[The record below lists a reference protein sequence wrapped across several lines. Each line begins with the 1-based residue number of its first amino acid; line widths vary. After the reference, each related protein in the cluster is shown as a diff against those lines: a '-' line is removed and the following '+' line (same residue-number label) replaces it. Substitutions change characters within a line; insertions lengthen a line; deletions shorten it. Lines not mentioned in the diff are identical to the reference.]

1 MAIPQTASGT
11 TNDKQSKSFVQSP
24 TRGENYT
31 AREVF
36 VGNDDSSPIHVSD
49 SRGPGRQCFAEVLV
63 SGLSGQLITSYTVP
77 LMKKSSLLLVS
88 VSGENKAEYT
98 IKINGVTIGVVRTYY
113 TYYNENFACNDL
125 ELLQNDT
132 VTVTVENKSNTPA
145 IFNATIFYKEF
156 E

>member
-1 MAIPQTASGT
+1 
-11 TNDKQSKSFVQSP
+11 
-24 TRGENYT
+24 
-31 AREVF
+31 
-36 VGNDDSSPIHVSD
+36 VSD